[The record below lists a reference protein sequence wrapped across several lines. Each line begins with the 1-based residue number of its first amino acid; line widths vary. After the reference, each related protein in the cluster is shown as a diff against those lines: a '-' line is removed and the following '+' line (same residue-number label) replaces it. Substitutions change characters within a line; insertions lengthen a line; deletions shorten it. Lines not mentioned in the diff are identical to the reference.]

1 MTVDFPNFHPHFS
14 DSIKTAENA
23 CGDNIPVALQSRDVG
38 FRGHRVTW
46 SRPTA
51 PRCWPRGSPAALR
64 QGNQTPSSEGPGAG
78 RSRGLG
84 GMRARRRGL
93 TESHGES
100 RPAPTSQKEQD
111 GTSGGR
117 AGADPKTILDAHPR
131 LASQGEG
138 RVVCLS
144 ARPPACPRGRG
155 REVWPCPGCGPLG
168 RELSLLG
175 LVTGPRAVRGR
186 RLKCELGGGGLEG
199 ASSCVKH
206 IYGPGG
212 HGEDRG
218 GSRQPP
224 PLPGHSSD
232 GAPRGSVGRGPLTPS

>member
-84 GMRARRRGL
+84 GMRARRRGAHREPRRKQACAHEPERTGRHL
-93 TESHGES
+93 GRQSWR
-100 RPAPTSQKEQD
+100 RPKNDSGRASLPCL
-111 GTSGGR
+111 SGGR
-117 AGADPKTILDAHPR
+117 ACCVLVGPPPQPAPGGVGGR
-131 LASQGEG
+131 CG
-138 RVVCLS
+138 RVQGVGPS
-144 ARPPACPRGRG
+144 AESCPF
-155 REVWPCPGCGPLG
+155 W
-168 RELSLLG
+168 
-175 LVTGPRAVRGR
+175 
-186 RLKCELGGGGLEG
+186 
-199 ASSCVKH
+199 AS
-206 IYGPGG
+206 
-212 HGEDRG
+212 
-218 GSRQPP
+218 
-224 PLPGHSSD
+224 
-232 GAPRGSVGRGPLTPS
+232 

>member
-111 GTSGGR
+111 GTSDGR
-117 AGADPKTILDAHPR
+117 AGADPETGSGRASPPCLSGGRACCVLVGPPPSLPQGAWEGGVAVSRVWAPR
-131 LASQGEG
+131 LRAVPS
-138 RVVCLS
+138 
-144 ARPPACPRGRG
+144 
-155 REVWPCPGCGPLG
+155 
-168 RELSLLG
+168 
-175 LVTGPRAVRGR
+175 GPRNW
-186 RLKCELGGGGLEG
+186 
-199 ASSCVKH
+199 ASC
-206 IYGPGG
+206 
-212 HGEDRG
+212 
-218 GSRQPP
+218 
-224 PLPGHSSD
+224 
-232 GAPRGSVGRGPLTPS
+232 